1 MGRRNTAAADDE
13 ESLTPENILQQYY
26 GPERESGPLFA
37 QLFTPKSRALIL
49 DVLVS
54 ERGDALTVSEIVD
67 YSTGGLAKSS
77 VHNHIDDLRTL
88 GVVEDAGKKGNAQ
101 TYQLNTGHPVAQL
114 LAMMDNILMWGRT
127 PMMLDETFVFE
138 GDSQEMLAAIEDENV
153 FPDDD
158 TAGK

>member
-1 MGRRNTAAADDE
+1 MSRRNSAATDDE
-13 ESLTPENILQQYY
+13 DSITPEDVLQQYY

-77 VHNHIDDLRTL
+77 VHNHIDDLITL

-101 TYQLNTGHPVAQL
+101 TYQLNTSHPVAQL
-114 LAMMDNILMWGRT
+114 LAMLDNVLMWGRT
-127 PMMLDETFVFE
+127 PTLLDEAFVFE
-138 GDSQEMLAAIEDENV
+138 GDSHEMLEELGKDDV
-153 FPDDD
+153 FPDADE
-158 TAGK
+158 